1 MAARTDAADR
11 FEAAYRAGVIEEQP
25 PPPTATLA
33 TEAPPRLA
41 LAEAVALRG
50 AVLAPDEAID
60 DGYVVV
66 DGGEIKA
73 VRKTRPEGVR
83 VHETEGV
90 IAPGLVDLHG
100 HPEFNI
106 FAAWEPPKQF
116 INRYA
121 WRGSDLYQLLVRDP
135 QNHCSTSFL
144 RGRSCA
150 TRRSVPWS
158 AG

>member
-1 MAARTDAADR
+1 MPEQGEAPTDR

-25 PPPTATLA
+25 PPTVELP
-33 TEAPPRLA
+33 TEAAPMLA
-41 LAEAVALRG
+41 LAEPLALRG
-50 AVLAPDEAID
+50 AVLTSRGAIE

-66 DGGEIKA
+66 DGTEIGAVSKA
-73 VRKTRPEGVR
+73 RPEGVR

-90 IAPGLVDLHG
+90 IAPGLIDLHG

-121 WRGSDLYQLLVRDP
+121 
-135 QNHCSTSFL
+135 
-144 RGRSCA
+144 
-150 TRRSVPWS
+150 
-158 AG
+158 